1 MVVTVLPATWDTC
14 VWHEKARLPSIWT
27 MQAPHRPV
35 PQPNLVPVS
44 LSSSRIT
51 HSSGVCSGASDCAGL
66 PLISKLNAIG
76 SSIAPRDRSRERNPP
91 HMASMQL
98 DRFDSSLVRSL
109 DNVE

>member
-1 MVVTVLPATWDTC
+1 MVVTALPETCDTW

-51 HSSGVCSGASDCAGL
+51 HNSGVWGGASDCAAL
-66 PLISKLNAIG
+66 PLILKL
-76 SSIAPRDRSRERNPP
+76 
-91 HMASMQL
+91 
-98 DRFDSSLVRSL
+98 
-109 DNVE
+109 